1 MIRFLLLL
9 VCVVSFGFGYGERNG
24 VYASQS
30 NTHPLYEERR
40 NRLLG
45 IYGIYNLSDS
55 DAELHVAGYESQT
68 HKLSEKQFG
77 FGVQGGYLLNENHR
91 ILANFEYN
99 LKKNGFSYQTLTL
112 GYAFTPRVPNTT
124 NWRGLL
130 GVNAGLV
137 KAKFD
142 SGSFVIGDSS
152 MGSLD
157 FTGFTYGV
165 KAGAIY
171 EMGNSELEFAVSAN
185 RLNLGE
191 EEDNIEVNGSPTNTK
206 LDLGQTSNIS
216 FSVGYNFLF

>member
-1 MIRFLLLL
+1 MIRFLLIL
-9 VCVVSFGFGYGERNG
+9 VFIVSFGFGYEQRNG

-30 NTHPLYEERR
+30 NTHPLYQERR

-45 IYGIYNLSDS
+45 IYGIYNLTDS
-55 DAELHVAGYESQT
+55 DAELQIAGFDTQR
-68 HKLSEKQFG
+68 HDLSEKQFG

-112 GYAFTPRVPNTT
+112 GYAFTPRLPNTT

-130 GVNAGLV
+130 GVNAGLA

-142 SGSFVIGDSS
+142 SGSFVVDDNS

-171 EMGNSELEFAVSAN
+171 EMGNGELEFAVSAS

-191 EEDNIEVNGSPTNTK
+191 EEDSIEVQGNPTNTK

-216 FSVGYNFLF
+216 LSVGYNFLF